1 MTKKQLKY
9 IHNLK
14 LVMSIQQQSP
24 SINSHAEENSAFSY
38 LFIYYLSSVTSSQTH
53 KTVHFAIYF

>member
-1 MTKKQLKY
+1 MTKKWLKY

-38 LFIYYLSSVTSSQTH
+38 FFIYYLSSVTSSQNT
-53 KTVHFAIYF
+53 